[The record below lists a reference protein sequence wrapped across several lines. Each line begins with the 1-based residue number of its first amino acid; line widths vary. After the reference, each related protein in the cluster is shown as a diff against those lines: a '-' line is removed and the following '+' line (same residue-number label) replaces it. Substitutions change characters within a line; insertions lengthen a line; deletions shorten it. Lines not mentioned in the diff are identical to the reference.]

1 MPQRLSAQ
9 AALLF
14 RLRRGAVIHLTLV
27 DRCRQGPRRRG
38 LGNRRQGVDG
48 SAGGSAFRVLLGIDQ
63 LHQAVHAGLDSAI
76 EIALAELRRDPL
88 ADDPSGLDV
97 GDGPFQAVADLDA
110 QGAVVLRHQ
119 QQDAVVDL
127 LLAQLPFLEGT
138 HRVLLDGIVAG
149 GRDQQHREL
158 RAALGFQGGEL
169 LLQVLALVAGKGRG
183 EVGDPRRQRGYRWH
197 IGPGDQAG
205 EQQPG
210 AQ

>member
-1 MPQRLSAQ
+1 M
-9 AALLF
+9 
-14 RLRRGAVIHLTLV
+14 
-27 DRCRQGPRRRG
+27 
-38 LGNRRQGVDG
+38 
-48 SAGGSAFRVLLGIDQ
+48 
-63 LHQAVHAGLDSAI
+63 HQAVHAGLDSAI

>member
-1 MPQRLSAQ
+1 M
-9 AALLF
+9 
-14 RLRRGAVIHLTLV
+14 
-27 DRCRQGPRRRG
+27 
-38 LGNRRQGVDG
+38 
-48 SAGGSAFRVLLGIDQ
+48 
-63 LHQAVHAGLDSAI
+63 HQAVHAGLDAAI
-76 EIALAELRRDPL
+76 EVALAELRRDLL
-88 ADDPSGLDV
+88 ADDPPGLDV

-149 GRDQQHREL
+149 GRDQQHSEL